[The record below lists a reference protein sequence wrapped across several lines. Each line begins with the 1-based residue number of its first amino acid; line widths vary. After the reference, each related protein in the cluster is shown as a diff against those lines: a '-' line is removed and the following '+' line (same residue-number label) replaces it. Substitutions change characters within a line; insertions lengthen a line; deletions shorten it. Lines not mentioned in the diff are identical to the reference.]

1 VTVSKDDTVILDGAG
16 DKKNIEERAEQV
28 HAMSILCAGLALH
41 LIYEL

>member
-28 HAMSILCAGLALH
+28 HAMSIKYAGLVASY
-41 LIYEL
+41 I